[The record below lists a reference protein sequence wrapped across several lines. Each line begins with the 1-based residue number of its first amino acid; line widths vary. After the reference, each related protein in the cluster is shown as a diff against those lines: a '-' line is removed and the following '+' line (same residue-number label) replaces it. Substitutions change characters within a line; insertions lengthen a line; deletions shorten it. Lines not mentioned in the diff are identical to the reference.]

1 MRYLFK
7 DKDVFSAKGTN
18 ADGAKD
24 SYLNKWMYDFA
35 FPLPGVIAPT
45 GELRANLKG
54 IYGRVDSNGHVVL
67 PKREHIVQMPT
78 GEEEGRTF
86 ECLSITQECFAEAS
100 EYYEN
105 LKIRGKVAI
114 ENTSYESLV
123 PKRTMTFARQ
133 DYNSYYQDTMNQLYQ
148 AIVNGEFSSD
158 PIKGYEDFEKAF
170 VSFAHSMTT
179 QRLPFTLSEFCISSF
194 GTPHQS
200 GLVIDL
206 SEEDCSE
213 DEAKYKGFITDPNFN
228 VVRSVFNRF
237 GFRIDKHIPWRIYL
251 DLNSP
256 YVIEKL
262 EARGMNS
269 IKEFFHRYYDR
280 VATEEIVD
288 IPSKAIEAYNGLVRY
303 SNVYREVIPCR
314 TIGTRIVKG
323 TRKET
328 TLKKVEERRPESHWM
343 RMYAFIRSVELKK
356 QWSQNKFDK
365 IVQEA
370 YNIYKYR
377 SEPRAYEF
385 LESHFTDRTS
395 ELFIE
400 KPLTKDK
407 VFDNIVV
414 KDSRKAHY
422 KF

>member
-1 MRYLFK
+1 
-7 DKDVFSAKGTN
+7 
-18 ADGAKD
+18 
-24 SYLNKWMYDFA
+24 
-35 FPLPGVIAPT
+35 
-45 GELRANLKG
+45 
-54 IYGRVDSNGHVVL
+54 
-67 PKREHIVQMPT
+67 
-78 GEEEGRTF
+78 
-86 ECLSITQECFAEAS
+86 
-100 EYYEN
+100 
-105 LKIRGKVAI
+105 
-114 ENTSYESLV
+114 
-123 PKRTMTFARQ
+123 
-133 DYNSYYQDTMNQLYQ
+133 
-148 AIVNGEFSSD
+148 
-158 PIKGYEDFEKAF
+158 
-170 VSFAHSMTT
+170 
-179 QRLPFTLSEFCISSF
+179 LSEFCISSF

-288 IPSKAIEAYNGLVRY
+288 ISSKAIEAYNGLVRY
-303 SNVYREVIPCR
+303 SNVYREIIPCR

-385 LESHFTDRTS
+385 LESHFIDRTS